1 MPEDKNSNLTY
12 ETAIKKLEQIV
23 TEIEQGNISIDQLS
37 EKVKE
42 AKALFEFC
50 ITKLSSIENDVSNI
64 LKKMPD
70 TLNQSNQN
78 Q

>member
-1 MPEDKNSNLTY
+1 MPENKFSNLSY
-12 ETAIKKLEQIV
+12 EQALEKLQNIV
-23 TEIEQGNISIDQLS
+23 DEIEQGNISIDQLS

-50 ITKLSSIENDVSNI
+50 ITKLTTIEKDVSNI

-70 TLNQSNQN
+70 TLSQNSQN